1 MWLKDYLLIRYGSR
15 GDAYFSLVKTRGSAL
30 GDSVAFLKFDRSMKE
45 WTEVH
50 FHCLERVDMEKV
62 CMKSERLCNRSNTN
76 IENLYSCAT
85 R

>member
-1 MWLKDYLLIRYGSR
+1 MSGLGQEVSTGLPTQWIMGIFGFKNYLSLRYGSR

-50 FHCLERVDMEKV
+50 FHCLEMEDMEKV
-62 CMKSERLCNRSNTN
+62 
-76 IENLYSCAT
+76 
-85 R
+85 